1 MITIKH
7 LDKKYVIKN
16 KLSELTINEYENIQT
31 LINLENTE
39 YFEKYMEVLRYL
51 GLPYE
56 VVNDMDLDNLLNFI
70 KQLENTKIKGYKKTI
85 TIDGNKFVGI
95 EKGKDTPTLTP
106 RALKLIEK
114 AMKDN
119 QQKNVAEIMAILFKF
134 ESDTEVEHYSV
145 AHLKWKTHLFRTQ
158 VTSDI
163 ALPYVVY
170 ISQKILSNIKAISVN
185 AE

>member
-1 MITIKH
+1 MAVFLNNTVGLKINAV
-7 LDKKYVIKN
+7 D
-16 KLSELTINEYENIQT
+16 LSDHVTSVTLNYAADEL
-31 LINLENTE
+31 
-39 YFEKYMEVLRYL
+39 EVTAM
-51 GLPYE
+51 G
-56 VVNDMDLDNLLNFI
+56 DSAH
-70 KQLENTKIKGYKKTI
+70 
-85 TIDGNKFVGI
+85 KFVGI